1 MQEVNGDRFPRWR
14 GQVGLKRCELIGAL
28 EVQEFLV
35 AQVERHGVVIEATF
49 EAKLLF
55 GGKGCCG

>member
-1 MQEVNGDRFPRWR
+1 MNGDRFPRWR
-14 GQVGLKRCELIGAL
+14 CQVGLQLRELIRAL
-28 EVQEFLV
+28 EVQEFLI

-55 GGKGCCG
+55 GGKGCCC